1 MERDISS
8 LFTNVFSFS
17 PLHLHFLILLPFSL
31 SISSFSLSLSPF
43 LHFLS
48 LSISAFYLHFLI
60 HLPFSLSIRI
70 IIRLRRNMLLFVATI
85 FSVCWQTH
93 FTAFVASIAKIHI
106 YAFRENILDQNS
118 FRKILPNCDSLQYS
132 NNTQQYTVHPQCTCD
147 SVTKDFLKCFLVR
160 KILKK

>member
-1 MERDISS
+1 MENEKRERERDNGERMRKWRDIFPPSLIMSS
-8 LFTNVFSFS
+8 LSRHCISIFSFS
-17 PLHLHFLILLPFSL
+17 CHFHSQFPHF
-31 SISSFSLSLSPF
+31 FSLSPF

-60 HLPFSLSIRI
+60 HLPFSLLIRI

-118 FRKILPNCDSLQYS
+118 FRESLPSCDSL
-132 NNTQQYTVHPQCTCD
+132 T
-147 SVTKDFLKCFLVR
+147 SVISPYV
-160 KILKK
+160 